1 MNQNNFNGK
10 VSRRQ
15 ILTASTLGLAG
26 FRFGNPQLAAY
37 QDPVLTDAITT
48 GGKAKSTILFFLCG
62 GSSHIDMWDL
72 KPDAPE
78 QYRGEFKP
86 IATSAPGLQIS
97 EHLPRLARVGH
108 HLAVVRSIR
117 STVNTNDHHAGYY
130 YNLTGHVPDPTFLT
144 LANNRTPMPDDWPY
158 LGCVAASR
166 RPQHPELPNAISLP
180 FKPSTLPYIR
190 PGQFAARLG
199 IEHDPMYV
207 LADRAKPMS
216 FQAPALTLEGNVSA
230 GRMLSRD
237 QLLEMVDSAR
247 RDLELKSRVQTW
259 SKLQNQAMRLLSG
272 GGATKAF
279 DLGGESAATIARYG
293 QTING
298 MSLLVAR
305 RLVEAQVPF
314 ITVFWSENDE
324 RIAKKCASGGGW
336 DTHGSNF
343 SCLKE
348 DLLPEF
354 DQCFSALIEDLEQRG
369 LLDETMLMVTSEMGR
384 KPRVGDPRS
393 GGISGA
399 GRDHW
404 THCQSVVLAG
414 GGIKGGQAYGTTDKR
429 GEYPAEKPVTPAH
442 IAHSVYHAM
451 GIKNLEATDK
461 DGRTF
466 NLLAEGEPLLELF

>member
-1 MNQNNFNGK
+1 MNQNNINGNF
-10 VSRRQ
+10 SRRQ

-26 FRFGNPQLAAY
+26 FRFGNPQLAAS
-37 QDPVLTDAITT
+37 QDPVLTNAITT

-86 IATSAPGLQIS
+86 IATTAPGLQIS

-180 FKPSTLPYIR
+180 FKPSPLPYVR

-199 IEHDPMYV
+199 VEHDPMYV
-207 LADRAKPMS
+207 LADRAKPMN

-230 GRMLSRD
+230 GRMLNRD
-237 QLLEMVDSAR
+237 HLLELVDSAR

-279 DLGGESAATIARYG
+279 DLAGESPSTIARYG

-429 GEYPAEKPVTPAH
+429 GEFPAEKPVTPAH